1 MGPARLATVFDGARP
16 PAWNMALDEALLRHA
31 TGAWLRLYAWSTPAI
46 SLGYFQAAQTVEGDL
61 PRVRRV
67 TGGGAIVHAD
77 EITLALALPSTLL
90 PARVAD
96 AYALVNGA
104 VAAVLAAHGVRA
116 SPPAT
121 AGGHASGWCFARA
134 TGLDLV
140 LADGRK
146 VFGSAQRRTGG
157 RTLHHGSLVLR
168 APPLT
173 PFCGDL
179 PELAA
184 RRTELETELASALA
198 MAIGAR
204 IDRVETWPAEVSA
217 AAAKLLSERHARSAW
232 IERA

>member
-1 MGPARLATVFDGARP
+1 MLRLATVFDGARP
-16 PAWNMALDEALLRHA
+16 PAWNMAVDEALLRHA
-31 TGAWLRLYAWSTPAI
+31 SGAWLRIYAWSRPAI
-46 SLGYFQAAQTVEGDL
+46 SLGYFQAASSVEGDL
-61 PRVRRV
+61 PRVRRI

-77 EITLALALPSTLL
+77 EITLALALPSEIL

-116 SPPAT
+116 SAPAS
-121 AGGHASGWCFARA
+121 GGGGDSGWCFARA

-173 PFCGDL
+173 PFCGEL
-179 PELAA
+179 PALVA
-184 RRTELETELASALA
+184 RHSEVETELAIELARALV
-198 MAIGAR
+198 AR
-204 IDRVETWPAEVSA
+204 VDRVEAWPADVSA
-217 AAAKLLSERHARSAW
+217 AADRLVSERHARREW
-232 IERA
+232 IERV